1 MRDDWVLYTEFG
13 GTAPYAERLSAICPV
28 GRPAEFWELESGLR
42 RVCSAALPTERSVII
57 RGGVLRALA
66 LCRHP
71 DGPVWEHAA
80 ARLAVRAA
88 LADYS
93 DMVVHVAAAAL
104 GSEMGATCVRAVLT
118 PHRQRVEVW
127 FPEQPAAGAAQALVN
142 HCRSRGVDVSVVAAD
157 EDSASASASASA
169 VPEPQSASTVL
180 R

>member
-1 MRDDWVLYTEFG
+1 MRGDWILYTEFG

-28 GRPAEFWELESGLR
+28 GRPVEFWELESGLR
-42 RVCSAALPTERSVII
+42 RVCSAALPVERSVMI

-71 DGPVWEHAA
+71 EGPVWEQAV
-80 ARLAVRAA
+80 ARFAVRAA
-88 LADYS
+88 PADYS

-127 FPEQPAAGAAQALVN
+127 FPEEPAPGVAQALVD
-142 HCRSRGVDVSVVAAD
+142 HCRSRGVAVSVSAAD
-157 EDSASASASASA
+157 DDFASAKSASRETS
-169 VPEPQSASTVL
+169 
-180 R
+180 